1 MHLSV
6 IVTICEQ
13 VVLMKTMPILTHNI
27 KKKVKWNQNIQLL
40 LLNVL
45 KLYDQLNCDQIDIK
59 QVLYHHNKTEINKF
73 NKMDFINTQLNRG

>member
-1 MHLSV
+1 MWTSCSDENYAYFN
-6 IVTICEQ
+6 TQ
-13 VVLMKTMPILTHNI
+13 Y